1 MKSHFKAARHW
12 LEDRVVRLIV
22 FFLIAFAVIAP
33 FGLDYFIGFS
43 AAALAVIAVFTI
55 AAFIADLLG
64 IE

>member
-1 MKSHFKAARHW
+1 MKSHFNAACQWIGSRM
-12 LEDRVVRLIV
+12 VRLIV

-33 FGLDYFIGFS
+33 FSLDYFIGFS